1 MAPDA
6 PVAHPPTGT
15 YSRSDRVRAR
25 AEYRAVYEGG
35 GAIHTAHLVFYA
47 RPAEAGT
54 RRLGVTVP
62 KKTGTAVERNRIKR
76 LVREVFR
83 RERGSLPD
91 GCVLIVNAKRNAS
104 ELDFGAVQAAFRRL
118 GERLAR
124 EGFPPCAP

>member
-1 MAPDA
+1 M
-6 PVAHPPTGT
+6 
-15 YSRSDRVRAR
+15 
-25 AEYRAVYEGG
+25 YEGG

-47 RPAEAGT
+47 RPAEPGT

-76 LVREVFR
+76 LIREVFR

-104 ELDFGAVQAAFRRL
+104 QLDFAAVAAAFGRL

-124 EGFPPCAP
+124 EGFPPCAQ

>member
-1 MAPDA
+1 
-6 PVAHPPTGT
+6 
-15 YSRSDRVRAR
+15 
-25 AEYRAVYEGG
+25 VYEGG

-47 RPAEAGT
+47 RPAEVGI

-76 LVREVFR
+76 LIREVFR

-91 GCVLIVNAKRNAS
+91 GCVLIVNAKRRAA
-104 ELDFGAVQAAFRRL
+104 ELDFEGVRTAFRRL
-118 GERLAR
+118 SDRLAE